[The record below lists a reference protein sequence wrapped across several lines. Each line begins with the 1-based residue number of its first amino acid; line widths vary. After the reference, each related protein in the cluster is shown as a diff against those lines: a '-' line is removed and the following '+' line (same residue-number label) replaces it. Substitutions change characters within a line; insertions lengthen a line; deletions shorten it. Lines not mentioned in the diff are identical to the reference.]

1 MEVVKAPLCMD
12 EAEADALPLTG
23 LHVVPALFIEGNLQ
37 SVTRSGD
44 GVVHPVSQ
52 QRANHSQQ
60 LV

>member
-37 SVTRSGD
+37 GVTRSGD
-44 GVVHPVSQ
+44 GVVHPVS
-52 QRANHSQQ
+52 
-60 LV
+60 